1 MKKKFLYSFV
11 ILYCAIFLAILQGC
25 QKNKSEETVVT
36 NEKTEK
42 LTHESSLT
50 SFSSDCK
57 NCGMPSKEYPKW
69 HVKMLQNSSESYFC
83 SPRCM
88 FIQATEGAA
97 IKVTDSI
104 FVVDYYNQKFFDA
117 RQAYFVINSDVT
129 GPMGHDFVP
138 FADEKAAKE
147 FQTEHKGKEI
157 VRFSEVTEAM
167 ILKLGK

>member
-1 MKKKFLYSFV
+1 MKKRFLYSFLYFI
-11 ILYCAIFLAILQGC
+11 ILLAILQGC
-25 QKNKSEETVVT
+25 QKNKSEETT
-36 NEKTEK
+36 TQNLEIDKSAK
-42 LTHESSLT
+42 ESSMT
-50 SFSSDCK
+50 AFNSDCK

-69 HVKMLQNSSESYFC
+69 HVKLLQNSSENYFC

-88 FIQATEGAA
+88 FIKAIEATST
-97 IKVTDSI
+97 INITDSI

-117 RQAYFVINSDVT
+117 RQAYFVINSDIT

-157 VRFSEVTEAM
+157 VRFSEVTEAV

>member
-1 MKKKFLYSFV
+1 MKNRFLYSFTLSCIV
-11 ILYCAIFLAILQGC
+11 FLSILQGC
-25 QKNKSEETVVT
+25 QKNKSEETATT
-36 NEKTEK
+36 NLATDK
-42 LTHESSLT
+42 LVQESSTEL
-50 SFSSDCK
+50 SSDCK

-69 HVKMLQNSSESYFC
+69 NVKLLQNSSENYFC

-88 FIQATEGAA
+88 FIKATEATST
-97 IKVTDSI
+97 IKITDSI
-104 FVVDYYNQKFFDA
+104 FVVDYYNQKFIDA
-117 RQAYFVINSDVT
+117 RQAYFVINSDIT

-157 VRFSEVTEAM
+157 VRFSEVTGAV